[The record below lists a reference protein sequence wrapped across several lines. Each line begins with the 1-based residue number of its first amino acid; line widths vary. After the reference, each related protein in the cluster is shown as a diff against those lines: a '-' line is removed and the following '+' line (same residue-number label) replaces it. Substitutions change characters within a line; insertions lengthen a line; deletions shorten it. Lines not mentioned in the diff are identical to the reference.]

1 MSFPT
6 VADRVFEKG
15 SGAGVGVG
23 VTVIVTLHNY
33 ARYIAAA
40 LDSVLRQTHRNLELV
55 VVNDRSSDDSEAVA
69 LAWLKQHGGRFS
81 RALLLTNADNYGL
94 SISRNIAFAAAANE
108 FIFVLDADN
117 MLYPAAAA
125 KLLAACVNAE
135 AQAAYSQI
143 ELFDEKADIGAAY
156 TWDPEH
162 LAGGNYIDAMAV
174 IRKSAWAAVG
184 GYDLFD
190 SGGWEDYDLWCK
202 FVEHGYEA
210 VFVPQILCRYRVHDT
225 SMLRRE
231 TNVNVDRVIT
241 EMVMRHPWLTLR

>member
-6 VADRVFEKG
+6 LARTVFEG
-15 SGAGVGVG
+15 GGGAEPGVG
-23 VTVIVTLHNY
+23 VTIIITLYNY
-33 ARYIAAA
+33 ARYIEEA
-40 LDSVLRQTHRNLELV
+40 LDSAARQTHRNLELV
-55 VVNDRSSDDSEAVA
+55 VVNDRSSDGSEAVA
-69 LAWLKQHGGRFS
+69 LAWLNRHGDRFS
-81 RALLLTNADNYGL
+81 RALLLTNVENYGL

-117 MLYPAAAA
+117 MLYPSATA
-125 KLLAACVNAE
+125 KLLAACVNAG

-184 GYDLFD
+184 GYDPFD
-190 SGGWEDYDLWCK
+190 IGWEDYDLWCK
-202 FVEHGYEA
+202 FVEHGFEG

-225 SMLRRE
+225 SMLRLE
-231 TNVNVDRVIT
+231 TNLNVEKVIS
-241 EMVMRHPWLTLR
+241 ELVVRHPWLTLR

>member
-6 VADRVFEKG
+6 LAETVFEG
-15 SGAGVGVG
+15 GGGGQPGVG
-23 VTVIVTLHNY
+23 VTIIVTLYNY
-33 ARYIAAA
+33 ARYIKEA
-40 LDSVLRQTHRNLELV
+40 LDSAARQTHRNLELV

-69 LAWLKQHGGRFS
+69 LAWLKQHGGCFT

-117 MLYPAAAA
+117 MLYPPAAA
-125 KLLAACVNAE
+125 KLLAACINSG

-143 ELFDEKADIGAAY
+143 ELFDEMADIGSAY
-156 TWDPEH
+156 TWDPQH
-162 LAGGNYIDAMAV
+162 LAGGNYIDAMAL

-184 GYDLFD
+184 GYDPFD
-190 SGGWEDYDLWCK
+190 TGWEDYDLWCK
-202 FVEHGYEA
+202 FVEHGYEG

-225 SMLRRE
+225 SMLRLE
-231 TNVNVDRVIT
+231 TNVNVEKVIT
-241 EMVMRHPWLTLR
+241 ELVVRHPWLTLR